1 MTSNPTPDEHDMA
14 GFTAFMGSEEEW
26 QAHKAKPEP
35 IGVRGCSCGMADY
48 GAPGH
53 DGETD
58 GRPSLIPFY
67 VTFGVQY
74 RYQDHPYWKGAD
86 PSGWVTIMAPSYD
99 KAMALVHAYF
109 GDRYAFIYPADK
121 FDTTAD
127 RKWYPKGE
135 LAVLTLGDLTIE
147 GDGPKPIVTTS
158 ESWLYGVGDN
168 AIVAAR
174 LVGRLKGAESDSHEK
189 LGYDV
194 EVVHLHCLDGAIELF
209 AVVENI
215 DRHVHAFELDWA
227 VPNEC
232 PVCDISIT

>member
-1 MTSNPTPDEHDMA
+1 MTTHSMGN
-14 GFTAFMGSEEEW
+14 GFYSPCGLEPASVYHGFEGAFTTEW
-26 QAHKAKPEP
+26 
-35 IGVRGCSCGMADY
+35 ADVDCATCLASRIDAY
-48 GAPGH
+48 RI
-53 DGETD
+53 DV
-58 GRPSLIPFY
+58 RPSLLPFY

-74 RYQDHPYWKGAD
+74 RYQDHPYWEGAD

-99 KAMALVHAYF
+99 KAMALAHAYF

-174 LVGRLKGAESDSHEK
+174 LVGRLKGVESDSHEK